1 VGPYQDDITA
11 LFNYPMYYTIN
22 DVFGNGKAF
31 TNINNRYAVE
41 DLSFKDV
48 DALGLFVDN
57 HDNPR
62 FLCNHP
68 NMEAQLRNAV
78 VFSLTGRGIPFVYYG
93 TEQYYNGCADPANRE
108 SLWNDMDQNSDLYL
122 IIQRVNEARK
132 TSQIWN
138 YDFIDRYHT
147 QNFYCFTRGDFM
159 TCLTNS
165 TNQQH
170 YMVTYTPWQ
179 DGEVVCNI
187 FYPTTDCQTVS
198 GGVDVWLLYGESKIY
213 VPKSTLTSF
222 TDIDDQGEAKQA
234 EIRAQMEAE
243 ARLIFQ

>member
-1 VGPYQDDITA
+1 
-11 LFNYPMYYTIN
+11 MYYTIN

-41 DLSFKDV
+41 DLSFNDV

-187 FYPTTDCQTVS
+187 FYPNTDCQTVN
-198 GGVDVWLLYGESKIY
+198 GGIDVWLLYGESKIY